1 MNETSIFFISMQTP
15 LVHLKAKYYW
25 VSRVVF
31 TIIKNLLSKAFK
43 KQLVRR
49 CIDDC

>member
-1 MNETSIFFISMQTP
+1 MKQLFLISMQTP

-31 TIIKNLLSKAFK
+31 TIIKNLLSKALK
-43 KQLVRR
+43 NN
-49 CIDDC
+49 